1 MKRFGEQKE
10 QKIMEIRENTV
21 AKKNLMKS
29 KRIPDQLS
37 HYRGT

>member
-1 MKRFGEQKE
+1 MKRFGEQKT
-10 QKIMEIRENTV
+10 KNYVEIRENTV

-29 KRIPDQLS
+29 KRTIDQLS